1 MVKVTK
7 ESVTSTE
14 VTLNVE
20 LDSEDED
27 PFLDRSYRRT
37 VNQIKIPGFRP
48 GKAPR
53 SIVESYVGRTAL
65 VHEALDFMIPET
77 LNQIMQDEELK
88 AFVEPDVEVLEVEPV
103 SFKAVIALE
112 PVVDLGDFHN
122 ISLELEDV
130 DITEEQVEEVV
141 ERLRQESAP
150 WEPAERPIQYG
161 DMLNLNV
168 KGSIDDNEVVNDEG
182 VDYIPQ
188 EENVLPFPGF
198 APFLEGMAEDEEKN
212 FVLTIPEDYARG
224 EYAGKECSFEVKVLS
239 VKEKRPPE
247 LDDEFAKGIGDGFDD
262 LTALRTHVRG
272 RLSEEE
278 EARVAQQLQEK
289 SLEEL
294 IKVATIQASDRLYQR
309 ELDAVIQE
317 RERALRNQRLDMD
330 TYLTYVGQTED
341 EFREQ
346 LRPGAEERL
355 TRYLVIRQLAQQEDI
370 EVTPEETTAEIESM
384 ITSSGESADAMRRA
398 FSSEGAQ
405 DSIRS
410 SLLNRRVLEHLA
422 AIVQGNSAEGD
433 ATPSASS
440 QETEAEAPDESAA
453 QIDTPSS
460 DTSEVSA
467 EDAPEEGA

>member
-1 MVKVTK
+1 MKVTK

-77 LNQIMQDEELK
+77 LNQILQDEELK

-262 LTALRTHVRG
+262 LTALRIHVRG
-272 RLSEEE
+272 RLTEEE

-289 SLEEL
+289 SLVEL
-294 IKVATIQASDRLYQR
+294 I
-309 ELDAVIQE
+309 
-317 RERALRNQRLDMD
+317 
-330 TYLTYVGQTED
+330 
-341 EFREQ
+341 
-346 LRPGAEERL
+346 
-355 TRYLVIRQLAQQEDI
+355 IRK
-370 EVTPEETTAEIESM
+370 TM
-384 ITSSGESADAMRRA
+384 
-398 FSSEGAQ
+398 F
-405 DSIRS
+405 
-410 SLLNRRVLEHLA
+410 
-422 AIVQGNSAEGD
+422 
-433 ATPSASS
+433 
-440 QETEAEAPDESAA
+440 
-453 QIDTPSS
+453 
-460 DTSEVSA
+460 
-467 EDAPEEGA
+467 